1 MLAALV
7 IALLAALPFAPQLH
21 EGDTIP
27 PIALADQDGRAFDLA
42 GLHGRSVVL
51 SFIYTRCT
59 DSCALVAAKLARL
72 ARLADPRIVSV
83 IALTVDPDYD
93 RPAQLRRYRALFET
107 PSRWTLATAQRE
119 PLLLL
124 ERRLGVEPESKR
136 AGRTAPAALV
146 VILDGQGRI
155 AHFVP
160 GNAWTPA

>member
-59 DSCALVAAKLARL
+59 DSCALVAAKLAEMAIGIFVGESMGYRTTGLIDAGRL
-72 ARLADPRIVSV
+72 AAMNP
-83 IALTVDPDYD
+83 T
-93 RPAQLRRYRALFET
+93 
-107 PSRWTLATAQRE
+107 
-119 PLLLL
+119 
-124 ERRLGVEPESKR
+124 RRLPERVLEKL
-136 AGRTAPAALV
+136 RT
-146 VILDGQGRI
+146 
-155 AHFVP
+155 
-160 GNAWTPA
+160 